1 MDWTVVIVV
10 AAVVGV
16 LGTVAAVLWWRLVNK
31 KIPYQDAH
39 GAGRREDVVIIRDE
53 GPSGRTP

>member
-16 LGTVAAVLWWRLVNK
+16 LGTAAAVLWWRLVNK

-39 GAGRREDVVIIRDE
+39 AKGRHEEVVIIRDD
-53 GPSGRTP
+53 GQTDRTP

>member
-16 LGTVAAVLWWRLVNK
+16 LGTVAAVLWWRLVNTSA
-31 KIPYQDAH
+31 PYRDEEGKPIRKDEA
-39 GAGRREDVVIIRDE
+39 VVIRDE
-53 GPSGRTP
+53 PRTP